1 MAKHPEYSEFCP
13 HCGFKIASTHHYFV
27 VKHNTRLSQQQCFSQ
42 NSSALSGSHSPTC
55 SRSLPSPAPPPRSP
69 TRSPFASQTVFR
81 VKAVCALG
89 HWVSVEHPGS
99 AEPVHAPAQ
108 AQHPPGG
115 GISSPLHLTS
125 RSHLPISCP
134 SSVSSRSSAVAVT
147 ENLLRSACSFRV
159 GGLLLLALCP
169 HQHRHH
175 STFSPYLNQ
184 ILAASRLCL
193 WGPPLIFQHNNIIN
207 FNFLSRPGGLLQ
219 CNLSSPVL
227 DYCLHATIFCLLY
240 QYYRHFIFSLA
251 QAPWNDSTYS
261 FELAL
266 NVWLTYSTRSRHR
279 TSVSGDGSTATVV
292 HERWLIMAHL
302 NYFASN

>member
-1 MAKHPEYSEFCP
+1 MAEHPEYSEFCP

-69 TRSPFASQTVFR
+69 TRSPFASQTIFR

-115 GISSPLHLTS
+115 GPYSVHLQS
-125 RSHLPISCP
+125 APGLVQSQLPRTCFAVLVHF
-134 SSVSSRSSAVAVT
+134 VS
-147 ENLLRSACSFRV
+147 RV

-219 CNLSSPVL
+219 CNLSSPAVL

-279 TSVSGDGSTATVV
+279 TSVSGDGSTATD
-292 HERWLIMAHL
+292 ELAL
-302 NYFASN
+302 FNYFESNLRQN